1 MHVVFKLLGALY
13 QEPGRNC
20 AAPLKMCAQA
30 KRHYRL
36 MSTSSAGSIPMGTQ
50 LSKHTVKL
58 SIQTRSADRCWKLLR
73 SQLFSLCYPP
83 PPRAHMKVF
92 FRSRVCM

>member
-30 KRHYRL
+30 KRHYR
-36 MSTSSAGSIPMGTQ
+36 PPNEYKQ
-50 LSKHTVKL
+50 
-58 SIQTRSADRCWKLLR
+58 CWINTNGYTIK
-73 SQLFSLCYPP
+73 Q
-83 PPRAHMKVF
+83 AH
-92 FRSRVCM
+92 S